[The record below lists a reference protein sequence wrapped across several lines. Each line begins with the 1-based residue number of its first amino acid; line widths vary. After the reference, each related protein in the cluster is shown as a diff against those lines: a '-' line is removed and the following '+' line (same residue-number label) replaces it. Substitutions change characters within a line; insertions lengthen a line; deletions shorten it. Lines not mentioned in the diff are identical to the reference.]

1 MVDDLKGVDRIVDI
15 EKRPHDRKSTA
26 LAEDGSSIQELSHAQ
41 KDWHYSHR
49 WSRRLLQWGL
59 ETRGITPVAESE
71 RVDTQYSKIFFIW
84 FSMNFNILS
93 FSAGTLGPVIFGLG
107 LRDSCLVIL
116 FFTLLCSA
124 LPAYLSTW
132 GPKLGLRQMCQA
144 RYSFGYYA
152 VAIPAIFNLC
162 GMLGFSILNA
172 ILGGQTL
179 SSISDGR
186 LSWSVGIVVIT
197 IVSLL
202 VSFCGYRVLNWYE
215 RLCWIPV
222 LVVYLVAVGVGGKHL
237 TNPPVAEPA
246 TAKSILAFAAT
257 TAGFTITYCALGSD
271 FTIYYTPTV
280 PSWKIFMYSY
290 LGFNIPI
297 ILLQC
302 LGAAVVLSAPFVPAW
317 EAGYADGNVGGLIE
331 AMLQPTG
338 NFGKFLTVLMAL
350 SVTANI
356 AGTFYSFCLSFQ
368 VLAPPFAAVP
378 RYMFSILATAI
389 LIPVSIVGAHKF
401 YDTLTNFLGLIGYW
415 ASAFGAVVLVEHLLI
430 RRGDFTRY
438 DLRYWDDP
446 RRLPTGLAALGACL
460 LSCALIVP
468 SMDQVWFVGPIGEKT
483 GDLGFELAFFAAG
496 ILYVPLRYLELRY
509 RPLV

>member
-1 MVDDLKGVDRIVDI
+1 MADDHKFPVADV
-15 EKRPHDRKSTA
+15 EKDSSSVHDYTY
-26 LAEDGSSIQELSHAQ
+26 AQ
-41 KDWHYSHR
+41 RDWHYSHR
-49 WSRRLLQWGL
+49 WTRRALQWGL
-59 ETRGITPVAESE
+59 ETRGITPVAERE
-71 RVDTQYSKIFFIW
+71 RIDTQYSKIFFIW
-84 FSMNFNILS
+84 LSANFNILS

-116 FFTLLCSA
+116 FFNLLCSA

-144 RYSFGYYA
+144 RYSFGYFG
-152 VAIPAIFNLC
+152 VIVPSVFNC
-162 GMLGFSILNA
+162 CSMMGFCILNC

-179 SSISDGR
+179 ASITDGR
-186 LSWSVGIVVIT
+186 LSWSVGIVVVAVI
-197 IVSLL
+197 SLL

-215 RLCWIPV
+215 RLAWVPV
-222 LVVYLVAVGVGGKHL
+222 LVVYLVALGVGGKHIR
-237 TNPPVAEPA
+237 NPPPAEPA
-246 TAKSILAFAAT
+246 TAQAILSFAGT
-257 TAGFTITYCALGSD
+257 IAGFVITYASLGSD
-271 FTIYYTPTV
+271 FTIYYTPSV
-280 PSWKIFMYSY
+280 PSWTIFLYSY

-302 LGAAVVLSAPFVPAW
+302 LGAAVVLSAPSVPAW
-317 EAGYADGNVGGLIE
+317 NEGYANGNVGGLIE

-356 AGTFYSFCLSFQ
+356 APTFYSFSLSFQ
-368 VLAPPFAAVP
+368 VFIPPLAVIP

-389 LIPVSIVGAHKF
+389 LIPISIVGAHKF

-430 RRGDFTRY
+430 RRGDFASY
-438 DLRYWDDP
+438 DLHYWNDW

-460 LSCALIVP
+460 LSCALIIP
-468 SMDQVWFVGPIGEKT
+468 SMDQVWFVGPIAQRT
-483 GDLGFELAFFAAG
+483 GDIGFELAFASAG
-496 ILYVPLRYLELRY
+496 LFYVPLRYLELRF